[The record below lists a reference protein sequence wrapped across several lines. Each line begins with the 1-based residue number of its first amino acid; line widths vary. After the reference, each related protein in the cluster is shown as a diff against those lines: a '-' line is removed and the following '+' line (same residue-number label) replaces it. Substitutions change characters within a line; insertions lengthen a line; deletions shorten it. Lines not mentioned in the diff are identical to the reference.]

1 MHHPTPI
8 DLCIAD
14 PAVALRE
21 LFLLDPAMIHL
32 NHGSFGACPRPVFAA
47 YQGYQRELEANTSEE
62 MGRLTQR
69 VPAVRETLAAFVGA
83 DPGDLVLTANATT
96 ALNAV
101 TRSFPLREG
110 DVVLGTD
117 HAYGAMANAWRYA
130 CQRAGAEY
138 QEVAVPLPAPPRSE
152 LVERIWAA
160 VGPRTRV
167 LFLSHITSPT
177 ALTWPVAALIRRA
190 REAGILTVIDGAH
203 AVGQLE
209 LDLDALG
216 ADCYVASCHKWLMA
230 PKGTGFLHVRRE
242 HHGWLAPLVVGWG
255 WGNDPGER
263 TRLVTE
269 HENQGT
275 RDPAGYLAVADAI
288 AFQREHD
295 WAAVR
300 ARCHGQLVAFRERL
314 AALTGAPPLTPD
326 EEGWFAQMASL
337 PLPPCDATWLSRELR
352 ERYAVVV
359 PILSFAGRAMI
370 RVSVQGYVTEADLD
384 RCLEGLATLLPQA
397 VARGNYSSSR

>member
-1 MHHPTPI
+1 MHHRTSV
-8 DLCIAD
+8 DLRIID

-21 LFLLDPAMIHL
+21 LFLLDPAVVHL

-47 YQGYQRELEANTSEE
+47 YQSYQRDLEANTSEG
-62 MGRLTQR
+62 MGRLNQR
-69 VPAVRETLAAFVGA
+69 VPAAREALAGFVGA
-83 DPGDLVLTANATT
+83 DPGDLVLVANATT

-101 TRSFPLREG
+101 TRSFPLRAG

-117 HAYGAMANAWRYA
+117 HIYGAMRNAWQYA

-138 QEVAVPLPAPPRSE
+138 QEVTLGLPMPPRDE
-152 LVERIWAA
+152 LVEQIWAA

-177 ALTWPVAALIRRA
+177 ALTLPVAALIRRA

-203 AVGQLE
+203 AVGQLA
-209 LDLDALG
+209 LDLDELG

-275 RDPAGYLAVADAI
+275 HDPAGYLAVADAI

-300 ARCHGQLVAFRERL
+300 TRCHERLVAFGERL
-314 AALTGAPPLTPD
+314 AELTSEPPLTPD

-337 PLPPCDATWLSRELR
+337 PLPAGDMAWLSRELR
-352 ERYAVVV
+352 QRYGVVV
-359 PILSFAGRAMI
+359 PIHAFAGRAMI

-384 RCLEGLATLLPQA
+384 RCLEGLAALLPE
-397 VARGNYSSSR
+397 ARARAS